1 MERSRSG
8 LATPREVSEL
18 TGVPVGTLGQWRW
31 QGVGPDYIKLGKHV
45 RYSWPAVERWLETQ
59 TRVMAG

>member
-1 MERSRSG
+1 
-8 LATPREVSEL
+8 L